1 MGEEI
6 DVNPQE
12 PEKPCK
18 ITHVDV
24 NDIPPRTAPLK
35 VLVFWCVENIL
46 LLKSRQPVVKIIEES
61 DKEPEE
67 KHEHKH
73 KEKKPWYKSA
83 GIWFAIILVGI
94 VIYAVFLF
102 YMQQK
107 GYNIRLPNFM
117 LR

>member
-1 MGEEI
+1 MEQKTDINGL
-6 DVNPQE
+6 
-12 PEKPCK
+12 EKPCK
-18 ITHVDV
+18 VTHVDV
-24 NDIPPRTAPLK
+24 NDIPPKTAPLK

-46 LLKSRQPVVKIIEES
+46 LLKAHQPVVKVIEE
-61 DKEPEE
+61 EPEE

-73 KEKKPWYKSA
+73 KERKPWYKSA
-83 GIWFAIILVGI
+83 GIWFAIILVVI
-94 VIYAVFLF
+94 VLYAVFLF